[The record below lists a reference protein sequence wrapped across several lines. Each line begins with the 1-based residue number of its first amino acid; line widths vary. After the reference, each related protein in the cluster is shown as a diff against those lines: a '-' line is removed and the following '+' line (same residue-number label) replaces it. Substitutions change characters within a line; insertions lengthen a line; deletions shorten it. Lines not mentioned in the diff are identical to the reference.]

1 MDVDNLNSERIRK
14 RNRKIILIAIST
26 FVISII
32 IVLFIIIALNEDLA
46 VNGDST

>member
-32 IVLFIIIALNEDLA
+32 IVLFVIIALNENIG